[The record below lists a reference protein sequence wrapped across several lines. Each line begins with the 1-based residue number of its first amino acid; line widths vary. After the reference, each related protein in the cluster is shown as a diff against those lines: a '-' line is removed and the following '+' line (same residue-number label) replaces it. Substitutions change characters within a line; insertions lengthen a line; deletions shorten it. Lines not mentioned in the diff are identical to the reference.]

1 MQIQL
6 KTPQYCNEIGQR
18 SNNEDY
24 IYPASSTATPD
35 NRLFLVC
42 DGMGG
47 HKDGEIASKTVTEAI
62 ADYWITHNEPDT
74 TQKVMNAI
82 AGAISQMDYLVKHS
96 NGDKGMGT
104 TLTLVSIGTDSVLA
118 AHVGDSRI
126 YQIRPHIGIVYRSK
140 DHSLVQTWVDAGI
153 LTQEEARNHPQ
164 SNIITQVLQPDG
176 LKKIDP
182 EIMSLHIE
190 DGDYL
195 FLCTDGITESIDEEK
210 LVGIVSDHLSD
221 EEKMKQIK
229 QICSEHS
236 RDNFSAYLIP
246 LIIQNTDI

>member
-6 KTPQYCNEIGQR
+6 KTPQYCNEKGQR
-18 SNNEDY
+18 GNNEDY
-24 IYPASSTATPD
+24 IYPAPSTATAD

-47 HKDGEIASKTVTEAI
+47 HKDGEIASKTVTDTI
-62 ADYWITHNEPDT
+62 ADYWITHNEPAS
-74 TQKVMNAI
+74 TQKVVNAI
-82 AGAISQMDYLVKHS
+82 AKAISEMDHLVKHS

-126 YQIRPHIGIVYRSK
+126 YQIRTNVGIVYRSK
-140 DHSLVQTWVDAGI
+140 DHSLVQRWVDAGI
-153 LTQEEARNHPQ
+153 LTLEEARNHPQ

-176 LKKIDP
+176 LKTIHP
-182 EIMSLHIE
+182 EVVTLHIE
-190 DGDYL
+190 DGDYV
-195 FLCTDGITESIDEEK
+195 FLCTDGITESIDDDK
-210 LVGIVSDHLSD
+210 LVNIVGSLAPD

-229 QICSEHS
+229 QICSEQS
-236 RDNFSAYLIP
+236 RDNYSAYLIP
-246 LIIQNTDI
+246 LIIKNSDI